1 MEKLFYASLI
11 IYAVMTFVT
20 IVLYRNDKQ
29 KAIKGKYRTK
39 EKTLLLSSFLFGSLG
54 GLISLYYLRHK
65 NKHFWFIV
73 VNWVSLILH
82 IAIIIFLYTQAF

>member
-20 IVLYRNDKQ
+20 LVLYRNDKQ

-39 EKTLLLSSFLFGSLG
+39 EKHC
-54 GLISLYYLRHK
+54 Y
-65 NKHFWFIV
+65 
-73 VNWVSLILH
+73 
-82 IAIIIFLYTQAF
+82 